1 MNICLLGTIF
11 SPIIYRGTRKQGTF
25 RNFYSL
31 EGRQRGMN
39 NKIRFTTHL
48 EKKQVEDLKALSAAT
63 RINVAVYVREA
74 IDILLA
80 KYQKEF
86 KKTKKER

>member
-1 MNICLLGTIF
+1 M
-11 SPIIYRGTRKQGTF
+11 S
-25 RNFYSL
+25 
-31 EGRQRGMN
+31 

-80 KYQKEF
+80 KYQKEL

>member
-1 MNICLLGTIF
+1 
-11 SPIIYRGTRKQGTF
+11 
-25 RNFYSL
+25 
-31 EGRQRGMN
+31 MN